1 MFTVKSGKVVNVN
14 MNDDSGFEVYRE
26 VDGQGFATLI
36 RNEDFVPDQNDH
48 PFRMV
53 INLQIT
59 LLKIFILQN

>member
-1 MFTVKSGKVVNVN
+1 MFTVEAGKVVNVN

-26 VDGQGFATLI
+26 VHGHGFATLI

-53 INLQIT
+53 ISSQIT
-59 LLKIFILQN
+59 LLLKY